1 MLTLFGTLLAGGL
14 LNWTLEHAYGDTN
27 LKFAIS
33 ECPVLSNGVDEES
46 GQCPDIKTIQNEGE
60 RIGIQQSDTS
70 APGDRIVDEQND
82 TVDER
87 SDTVDEQSETIP
99 PVTSGP
105 VNPFGP

>member
-1 MLTLFGTLLAGGL
+1 MVSKGKLSFMLTLFGTLLAVGL

-46 GQCPDIKTIQNEGE
+46 GQCPDLKTIQNEGK
-60 RIGIQQSDTS
+60 RIGNEQSDTS
-70 APGDRIVDEQND
+70 TRDISTPGNHIM
-82 TVDER
+82 
-87 SDTVDEQSETIP
+87 DEQSDTRP
-99 PVTSGP
+99 PITSAL